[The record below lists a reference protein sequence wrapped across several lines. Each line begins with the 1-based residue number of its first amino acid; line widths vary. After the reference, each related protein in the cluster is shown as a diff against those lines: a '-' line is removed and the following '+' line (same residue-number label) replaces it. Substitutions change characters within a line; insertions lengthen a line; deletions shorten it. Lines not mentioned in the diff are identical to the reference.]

1 MNPNYVHALDAY
13 LFNTSHDAHVYAY
26 RIHLMNSWGT
36 CMTIVDILGLLLLLT
51 PFSVVLSVVAL
62 NHAHTD
68 YTYYQ
73 HITLKQYRLRKYIY
87 LTIIALSALLVII
100 NLALGSLLIKCCYQ

>member
-1 MNPNYVHALDAY
+1 M
-13 LFNTSHDAHVYAY
+13 S
-26 RIHLMNSWGT
+26 I
-36 CMTIVDILGLLLLLT
+36 IDILGVLLLLT
-51 PFSVVLSVVAL
+51 PFSVILSVVAL

-87 LTIIALSALLVII
+87 LSVIALSALLVLI
-100 NLALGSLLIKCCYQ
+100 NLALGSLTFKCCYQ

>member
-1 MNPNYVHALDAY
+1 M
-13 LFNTSHDAHVYAY
+13 S
-26 RIHLMNSWGT
+26 I
-36 CMTIVDILGLLLLLT
+36 IDILGVLLLLT
-51 PFSVVLSVVAL
+51 PLTILLSIVLLS
-62 NHAHTD
+62 HAHTD

-87 LTIIALSALLVII
+87 LTIIALSALLVLI